1 MNTSVQ
7 HTIYLTMKTLI
18 KVLQVLCKV
27 YERRAFILL
36 TSGNFVFI
44 VTETLLLQLLLQ
56 LKSNF
61 DEKTH
66 STHTEQEKKI
76 HFTKQQKLGHFHAKK
91 NQPPLKSLDNR
102 KQFLVKKNL
111 IPIPPRISYY
121 YAKSLMIQKLLC
133 CEKFIKTVNQN
144 YPPTIQFFCS
154 F

>member
-1 MNTSVQ
+1 MDASVQ

-56 LKSNF
+56 FKSNF

-66 STHTEQEKKI
+66 TLHSEQEKKI
-76 HFTKQQKLGHFHAKK
+76 HFTKQH
-91 NQPPLKSLDNR
+91 N
-102 KQFLVKKNL
+102 
-111 IPIPPRISYY
+111 
-121 YAKSLMIQKLLC
+121 
-133 CEKFIKTVNQN
+133 
-144 YPPTIQFFCS
+144 
-154 F
+154 

>member
-44 VTETLLLQLLLQ
+44 VTEPLLLQLLLQ

-61 DEKTH
+61 DERNTLYTHRTGKKNPFYQTAKTRPF
-66 STHTEQEKKI
+66 SRKKI
-76 HFTKQQKLGHFHAKK
+76 
-91 NQPPLKSLDNR
+91 
-102 KQFLVKKNL
+102 NL
-111 IPIPPRISYY
+111 H
-121 YAKSLMIQKLLC
+121 
-133 CEKFIKTVNQN
+133 
-144 YPPTIQFFCS
+144 
-154 F
+154 

>member
-1 MNTSVQ
+1 MDASVQ

-61 DEKTH
+61 DERNTLYTH
-66 STHTEQEKKI
+66 RTGKKI

-91 NQPPLKSLDNR
+91 NQPPLKCLDNR
-102 KQFLVKKNL
+102 KQFLVKKTLFQSLPAYL
-111 IPIPPRISYY
+111 ITMQ
-121 YAKSLMIQKLLC
+121 SL
-133 CEKFIKTVNQN
+133 
-144 YPPTIQFFCS
+144 
-154 F
+154 

>member
-66 STHTEQEKKI
+66 STHTEQEKKNP
-76 HFTKQQKLGHFHAKK
+76 FYQTAKTR
-91 NQPPLKSLDNR
+91 PFSR
-102 KQFLVKKNL
+102 KKINL
-111 IPIPPRISYY
+111 H
-121 YAKSLMIQKLLC
+121 
-133 CEKFIKTVNQN
+133 
-144 YPPTIQFFCS
+144 
-154 F
+154 

>member
-61 DEKTH
+61 DERNTLYTPN
-66 STHTEQEKKI
+66 SKK
-76 HFTKQQKLGHFHAKK
+76 
-91 NQPPLKSLDNR
+91 KS
-102 KQFLVKKNL
+102 
-111 IPIPPRISYY
+111 
-121 YAKSLMIQKLLC
+121 
-133 CEKFIKTVNQN
+133 
-144 YPPTIQFFCS
+144 
-154 F
+154 

>member
-1 MNTSVQ
+1 MDASVQ

-61 DEKTH
+61 DERNTH
-66 STHTEQEKKI
+66 STHRTGRKKSI
-76 HFTKQQKLGHFHAKK
+76 LPNSK
-91 NQPPLKSLDNR
+91 N
-102 KQFLVKKNL
+102 
-111 IPIPPRISYY
+111 
-121 YAKSLMIQKLLC
+121 
-133 CEKFIKTVNQN
+133 
-144 YPPTIQFFCS
+144 
-154 F
+154 